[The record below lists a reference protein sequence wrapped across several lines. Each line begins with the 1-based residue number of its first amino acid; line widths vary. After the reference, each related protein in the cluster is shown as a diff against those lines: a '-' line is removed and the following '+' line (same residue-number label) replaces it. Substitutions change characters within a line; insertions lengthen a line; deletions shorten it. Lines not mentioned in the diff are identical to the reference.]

1 MKTLT
6 KLGLSTLLVASVFT
20 ANEKLGTTRIVSDVP
35 YRGYI
40 TEQGVK
46 THVFDDSVRE
56 TRNGAPEVSATG
68 NSYSFEMGKPH
79 NVVTHKPLYFF
90 PERIVAYEKNN

>member
-6 KLGLSTLLVASVFT
+6 KIALSALLVLSAIT

-35 YRGYI
+35 YRGYT

-46 THVFDDSVRE
+46 THVFDDNILE
-56 TRNGAPEVSATG
+56 ARNGAPEVSATG
-68 NSYSFEMGKPH
+68 NYSFAIGKDY
-79 NVVTHKPLYFF
+79 NVVTHKPVLFF
-90 PERIVAYEKNN
+90 PERI